1 MTNFAYRPKWG
12 WGENLKIIPQI
23 NTGVDKGVLKNIIFE
38 NYLNFAPDY
47 MSFLGEWITGT
58 YKAFN
63 DADKY
68 IILGYLFRKT
78 VAFYYDNYITVNYET
93 FYKTDHFDIEKINI
107 VEIAKDLGI
116 PKETTRRKVSE
127 LEKSGVIKKKGK
139 HLIIDKSAIK
149 LVEPVNTMKNLT
161 NVFYLIYNI
170 CKSQNLIK
178 YEIDKESITN
188 AMKANLTYTW
198 HNYYKFIFNWLYN
211 WKRFF
216 NNDTELFIIWCIPML
231 HRANKMK
238 KEKNRIDTDMTTWRS
253 EIEKIETQGINT
265 MSLSDITGIPRPTVT
280 RKLKTLFKK
289 EHLYID
295 KNKLIHPGTQGRF
308 KNEMYKIQNNALNE
322 FSEFTG
328 KIFNQVI
335 FNQIFSKTK

>member
-1 MTNFAYRPKWG
+1 MG
-12 WGENLKIIPQI
+12 WGENLKHIPKI
-23 NTGVDKGVLKNIIFE
+23 DTGVDKSVLKDIIFE
-38 NYLNFAPDY
+38 NYLNFAPEY

-58 YKAFN
+58 YKAFQ

-68 IILGYLFRKT
+68 IILVYLFRKNLT
-78 VAFYYDNYITVNYET
+78 FYYDNFVKVTYEAFYSNDYI
-93 FYKTDHFDIEKINI
+93 DIEKINI

-116 PKETTRRKVSE
+116 PKETTRRKVAE
-127 LEKSGVIKKKGK
+127 LENSGVIKKQGK
-139 HLIIDKSAIK
+139 HLIIDKKAFAMVKPI
-149 LVEPVNTMKNLT
+149 NTMKNLT

-178 YEIDKESITN
+178 HEIDKESITN

-198 HNYYKFIFNWLYN
+198 FHYYKFIFTWLFN

-238 KEKNRIDTDMTTWRS
+238 KEKNKIDLDISSWRK

-280 RKLKTLFKK
+280 RKLKTLFIN

-308 KNEMYKIQNNALNE
+308 KDEMYKIQNNALNE

-335 FNQIFSKTK
+335 FNQISSKTK

>member
-1 MTNFAYRPKWG
+1 MGEAKMTNIPNINKALDK
-12 WGENLKIIPQI
+12 ESLKVIISS
-23 NTGVDKGVLKNIIFE
+23 

-78 VAFYYDNYITVNYET
+78 VTFYYDNYIKVSYET

-107 VEIAKDLGI
+107 VEIAKALGI

-149 LVEPVNTMKNLT
+149 LVEPINTMRNLT
-161 NVFYLIYNI
+161 NVFYLLYKICRKENI
-170 CKSQNLIK
+170 INQ
-178 YEIDKESITN
+178 EINKEAITN
-188 AMKANLTYTW
+188 AMKQNLTYTW
-198 HNYYKFIFNWLYN
+198 HHYYKFIFTWLYN
-211 WKRFF
+211 WKKFF
-216 NNDTELFIIWCIPML
+216 NNDTEKFIIWCIPML
-231 HRANKMK
+231 HRANKMRLEK
-238 KEKNRIDTDMTTWRS
+238 KSPNSNISSWRA

-280 RKLKTLFKK
+280 RKLKVLIANK
-289 EHLYID
+289 HLYID
-295 KNKLIHPGTQGRF
+295 KNKLIHPGDQG
-308 KNEMYKIQNNALNE
+308 KYKAEMYNIQNIALNE
-322 FSEFTG
+322 FSDFTA
-328 KIFNQVI
+328 KIFNQII
-335 FNQIFSKTK
+335 FRSSSSETK